1 MSLKFGL
8 ESQLTNLDTQ
18 LFINGEWRKASN
30 GEALVVTNPVNGQA
44 VGTVA
49 CATQTDLENAVESAA
64 LGFSTWSKMAA
75 FERYK
80 IIRKAAAIL
89 RENLEDAARLITKE
103 EGKPLS
109 ESRMEV
115 ASSADLLDWFG
126 EEGRRTYGRTIPSR
140 GLGIQQLTVKDP
152 VGPCVGFTPWNFPM
166 SQIVR
171 KLGPALGAGC
181 SIIIKG
187 PEEAP
192 GAPALLFRCLEEA
205 EVPKGVANLVFGNP
219 ASVSSFLIPHPLVR
233 KVSFTGSVPV
243 GKQLAALAGLHMK
256 RATMELGGHAP
267 VIIAEDANIDSATTM
282 LVAAKYRNA
291 GQVCISPTRFIVQN
305 RVYDEFVELFS
316 QKAAALKVG
325 DGLSD
330 GVQMGPLINE
340 RRRSAVESL
349 IADAVEKG
357 ATIKTGGKRIG
368 NVGTFF
374 EPTVVTGVTPEM
386 RAMNEEPFGPVAW
399 VRSYSDLNEA
409 ISEANRLPFGLG
421 SYAWTRS
428 AATARQLSQGVQA
441 GMLTINHAGL
451 GLPETPYG
459 GVKDSG
465 HGYEGGSEALDGYMQ
480 TRFVTMDAV

>member
-1 MSLKFGL
+1 M
-8 ESQLTNLDTQ
+8 ETQ
-18 LFINGEWRKASN
+18 LFINGEWCQAST
-30 GEALVVTNPVNGQA
+30 GETLAVSNPVNGQTI
-44 VGTVA
+44 GTVA
-49 CATQTDLENAVESAA
+49 CATHTDLEKAA
-64 LGFSTWSKMAA
+64 IAADRGFWTWSRLSA

-80 IIRKAAAIL
+80 IIRSAAAIL
-89 RENLEDAARLITKE
+89 RSNLEKAALLITRE

-115 ASSADLLDWFG
+115 ASSADLLDWFA

-140 GLGIQQLTVKDP
+140 GIGVQQFTVRDP

-205 EVPKGVANLVFGNP
+205 GVPKGVVNLVFGNP
-219 ASVSSFLIPHPLVR
+219 ASVSSFLVPHPLIR

-243 GKQLAALAGLHMK
+243 GKQLASLAGLHMK

-267 VIIAEDANIDSATTM
+267 VIIADDANLETAAAT

-291 GQVCISPTRFIVQN
+291 GQVCISPTRFLVQN
-305 RVYDEFVELFS
+305 RVYDEFVELFTR
-316 QKAAALKVG
+316 KAAALKVG
-325 DGLSD
+325 DGLVD

-340 RRRSAVESL
+340 RRRSAVEDL

-357 ATIKTGGKRIG
+357 ATVRTGGKRIG

-374 EPTVVTGVTPEM
+374 EPTVVTGVTAGM

-399 VRSYSDLNEA
+399 VRAYSDVDEA
-409 ISEANRLPFGLG
+409 IAEANRLPFGLG
-421 SYAWTRS
+421 AYAWTRS
-428 AATARQLSQGVQA
+428 AATARQLAQGIQS

-465 HGYEGGSEALDGYMQ
+465 YGYEGGSEALDGYMQ